1 LRGIF
6 PQMQETDLADT
17 IGKILL
23 KRDKRADNRN
33 FRQWCNWLLSTLLVR
48 QKVSETNFK
57 VDIELQPLRW
67 MRLGILLLQSRKG
80 VAPIQLAGGF
90 EGPPMKTYLPY
101 PVFQLATGVF
111 LKGIWPCQFP
121 ECRTLQDHSYVNVTA
136 REARFKQLQNRLG
149 HDLARI
155 LNEVRKIHKY
165 RKNAPSM
172 RFFDLIERIV
182 ALYYF
187 PLFQGANIGS
197 LVPAGDLL

>member
-1 LRGIF
+1 
-6 PQMQETDLADT
+6 MQETDLADT

-101 PVFQLATGVF
+101 PVF
-111 LKGIWPCQFP
+111 
-121 ECRTLQDHSYVNVTA
+121 
-136 REARFKQLQNRLG
+136 
-149 HDLARI
+149 
-155 LNEVRKIHKY
+155 
-165 RKNAPSM
+165 
-172 RFFDLIERIV
+172 
-182 ALYYF
+182 
-187 PLFQGANIGS
+187 
-197 LVPAGDLL
+197 